1 MRPISR
7 MMSPFSK
14 RFTVPLTTSPIRSLY
29 SAKTCSPSASRTFWK
44 ILCCSG
50 FDLLYHLE
58 LHLEI
63 RARDRAERHAVCLPV
78 LAVDQHVA
86 ALDAAEPPPE
96 ESLAVDRLAHHDLR
110 DASGEAAVVVRAA
123 QRAI

>member
-1 MRPISR
+1 MALITTSGS
-7 MMSPFSK
+7 MPFS
-14 RFTVPLTTSPIRSLY
+14 L
-29 SAKTCSPSASRTFWK
+29 ASAS
-44 ILCCSG
+44 IVCCSG
-50 FDLLYHLE
+50 FDILYPLE

-110 DASGEAAVVVRAA
+110 DASGEAAVVVPPGPRAA
-123 QRAI
+123 EPPRRNP